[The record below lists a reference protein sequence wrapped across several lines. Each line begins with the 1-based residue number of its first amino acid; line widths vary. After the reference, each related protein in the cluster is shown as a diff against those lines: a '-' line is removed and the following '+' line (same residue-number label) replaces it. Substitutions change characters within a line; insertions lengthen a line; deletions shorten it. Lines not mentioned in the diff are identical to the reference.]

1 MTREYSNYLA
11 EKFLKDY
18 RNYPVQKRLV
28 FDVWADGLRL
38 KSDVKRQ
45 LWRDVKSLSRKKAA

>member
-18 RNYPVQKRLV
+18 RNYPVPKRLV

-38 KSDVKRQ
+38 KSDVKRR
-45 LWRDVKSLSRKKAA
+45 LWRDVKFLSRNTAA